1 MITWLMVYFV
11 IGAVLATISGIH
23 MQVNTD
29 KGTAYKVKAILGLV
43 FLWPFMILYVL
54 VIAGFFMIS
63 GGIF

>member
-1 MITWLMVYFV
+1 MITWLVIYFV

-29 KGTAYKVKAILGLV
+29 KGTTYKVKAILGLV
-43 FLWPFMILYVL
+43 FLWPFMLLYVL